1 MIEADNY
8 CKEKGYRGFV
18 ANQMLFNIASDNMK
32 PFPDETMVTMDKEMI
47 KYHKNSN
54 NLAMPY
60 FGLCSG
66 FFQKLETKGKE
77 AVNR

>member
-1 MIEADNY
+1 
-8 CKEKGYRGFV
+8 
-18 ANQMLFNIASDNMK
+18 MLFNIESDNMK

-60 FGLCSG
+60 FGYGSG
-66 FFQKLETKGKE
+66 FSKSLKLKEKRLLQIAHTLLKGILKE
-77 AVNR
+77 E

>member
-18 ANQMLFNIASDNMK
+18 ANKMLFNIASDNMK
-32 PFPDETMVTMDKEMI
+32 PFPDEIMVTIDKEIM

-60 FGLCSG
+60 FRLCSE
-66 FFQKLETKGKE
+66 FSKNLKLKE
-77 AVNR
+77 KSLL